1 MHLLYHPEFE
11 QNRPYCWE
19 KCWLNGRYIKIR
31 EQPIFPGTIN
41 THTTFPIS
49 PTRCWYSCFGPEHC
63 STKPNNVPANRATDT
78 GEFKKQSLKSD
89 ILFSPVQSG
98 VLPESSSQRG
108 SETYVGCRYIR
119 VVDGDVDDKD
129 DDGNFSFPL
138 WWLWCWQNALALV
151 QSAFFQSGALK
162 INMIIICSVWQR
174 KKMPSLCCLHR
185 GYISFLTE
193 PLQHSRAW

>member
-1 MHLLYHPEFE
+1 MESMDVLRRHKDITGESVA
-11 QNRPYCWE
+11 
-19 KCWLNGRYIKIR
+19 
-31 EQPIFPGTIN
+31 
-41 THTTFPIS
+41 S
-49 PTRCWYSCFGPEHC
+49 PKNLC

-108 SETYVGCRYIR
+108 SETYVGRRYIR

-138 WWLWCWQNALALV
+138 
-151 QSAFFQSGALK
+151 
-162 INMIIICSVWQR
+162 
-174 KKMPSLCCLHR
+174 
-185 GYISFLTE
+185 
-193 PLQHSRAW
+193 